1 MNRRTSRRIT
11 TEATAAAVRIYS
23 EDLKESER
31 LAIAA
36 RCEEDPVFK
45 ARFVEAHQLLGALDE
60 WRDELREDSA
70 YRSISGRPRARGRRV
85 RSIAASGIAAS
96 VLVLTAIFLTTS
108 SRLFT
113 EPDSEV
119 PRYTT
124 VVGEQRLVT
133 LEDGSNISLNTDSQ
147 VLVEMTPAARR
158 IVMDRGEAYFEVA
171 PDPLR
176 PFTVEVGGQAMT
188 AYGTAFNLRRFG
200 DGFTLALMDGRLALH
215 RQGGEPPLD
224 PPWLDAKGDPGG
236 VEQTIGEGLGL
247 RAGTVVHFNAHT
259 QTMRVRHEPGLGQ
272 RQHWRQGR
280 LSFRDQPMS
289 AVIAELSRYSE
300 KPIRIHDARIGDT
313 RVFATLQLDSI
324 DGALATLENALPI
337 RVVPKVSE
345 IVIMAAHEES
355 SLQGPL
361 VPPLD

>member
-1 MNRRTSRRIT
+1 MDLGVMRLSGRGVYRYVFV
-11 TEATAAAVRIYS
+11 AFVVAAVVWS
-23 EDLKESER
+23 VQAVSAEDWAQWRGADRLAVWHETGIVDSFPDTGLKVEWRAPIRSGWAGPAVAGGRVFVLDWLEDPESRTLDGTER
-31 LAIAA
+31 L
-36 RCEEDPVFK
+36 V
-45 ARFVEAHQLLGALDE
+45 ALD
-60 WRDELREDSA
+60 
-70 YRSISGRPRARGRRV
+70 
-85 RSIAASGIAAS
+85 
-96 VLVLTAIFLTTS
+96 
-108 SRLFT
+108 
-113 EPDSEV
+113 
-119 PRYTT
+119 
-124 VVGEQRLVT
+124 
-133 LEDGSNISLNTDSQ
+133 DGSKITLNTDSQ
-147 VLVEMTPAARR
+147 VRVEMTSAARR

-176 PFTVEVGGQAMT
+176 PFTVEVGGQAVT
-188 AYGTAFNLRRFG
+188 AYGTAFNLRRLG
-200 DGFTLALMDGRLALH
+200 DGFTLALMDGCLALH
-215 RQGGEPPLD
+215 RQGGEPPID
-224 PPWLDAKGDPGG
+224 PPWLDSKGDPGG

-259 QTMRVRHEPGLGQ
+259 QTMRARHEPGLGQ

-300 KPIRIHDARIGDT
+300 KPIRIHDAHIGDT

-355 SLQGPL
+355 SLQGP
-361 VPPLD
+361 

>member
-1 MNRRTSRRIT
+1 MNRRASRTIT
-11 TEATAAAVRIYS
+11 KEAHAAAVRIYS

-31 LAIAA
+31 LAIEA

-45 ARFVEAHQLLGALDE
+45 ARYVEAHQLLGALDG

-70 YRSISGRPRARGRRV
+70 YRSIEVRPRAHGRRV
-85 RSIAASGIAAS
+85 RGIAASGIAAS
-96 VLVLTAIFLTTS
+96 VLVVTAILLTTS

-133 LEDGSNISLNTDSQ
+133 LGDGSNVTLNTDSQ
-147 VLVEMTPAARR
+147 VLVEMTTASRR

-188 AYGTAFNLRRFG
+188 AYGTAFNLRRLG

-224 PPWLDAKGDPGG
+224 PPWLNAEQDPVG

-247 RAGTVVHFNAHT
+247 RAGTVVRFNAHT
-259 QTMRVRHEPGLGQ
+259 QTMMVRHEPDLGQ

-300 KPIRIHDARIGDT
+300 KPIRIHDAQIGDT

-345 IVIMAAHEES
+345 IVILAAQEES
-355 SLQGPL
+355 AFQEP
-361 VPPLD
+361 